1 GEFTGTPPFERVVR
15 PLSEPIRP
23 STAFYPGRVRSGR
36 RLWLPRE
43 ARRRVVRLAL
53 SRPVA
58 IPLGGRHR
66 GHGPAAP
73 SLRRLAGIRD
83 RRHAGG
89 GGGPVARTAGV
100 AAVWASA
107 DRRGLGFPRCRPDGG
122 SLCARLESAGR
133 AAAERRGWAGR
144 RCGPGPALRARLRVA
159 RSGPPLGARRTAR
172 AAALDCCLCRQRQA
186 GGSLQ
191 LRRRRPRRAPR
202 LRDLERSGGRP
213 SPEPPASPCSS
224 TPTR

>member
-1 GEFTGTPPFERVVR
+1 MAAPAAPNIATAWCRAQLAASACSYRQDPAAWGTTGPGTTSTSARKEQPQHLPVQRLASPASQARFALLRANSQALSLLGCSSAAFGTNTPEYC
-15 PLSEPIRP
+15 
-23 STAFYPGRVRSGR
+23 FYPGRVRSR
-36 RLWLPRE
+36 RRIWLPRE
-43 ARRRVVRLAL
+43 ARRRVIRLAL

-89 GGGPVARTAGV
+89 GGGPVARPAGV

-133 AAAERRGWAGR
+133 AAGERRGWAGR
-144 RCGPGPALRARLRVA
+144 
-159 RSGPPLGARRTAR
+159 
-172 AAALDCCLCRQRQA
+172 
-186 GGSLQ
+186 
-191 LRRRRPRRAPR
+191 
-202 LRDLERSGGRP
+202 
-213 SPEPPASPCSS
+213 
-224 TPTR
+224 